1 MLARMSDHVARNRTL
16 WTETNRA
23 HTDPDAERSWSEA
36 EITWGVFEIPE
47 PTLNILGEVRGL
59 DVIELGCGTAYF
71 SSWLARRGARPVG
84 LDVTPAQLDTARR
97 CQQHFDLHFPLIE
110 ASAEAVP
117 LPDAGFDLALSEY
130 GASLW
135 CEPAAWIA
143 EAARLLRPGGRLIFL
158 TTSLLVS
165 LCVPDDEDSSAGT
178 RLLRSQPS
186 VRRMQWA
193 DGGIQFHPSH
203 AEWIKLL
210 RKEGLEV
217 ERLEELYA
225 PQGAVDHPFYKL
237 AQVDWAKQ
245 WPVEE
250 IWVAHKQ

>member
-1 MLARMSDHVARNRTL
+1 MLAHMSDHVERNRAL

-23 HTDPDAERSWSEA
+23 YTDPDAERSWSDP

-47 PTLNILGEVRGL
+47 PTLNILGDVRGL

-84 LDVTPAQLDTARR
+84 LDVTPAQLATARR

-117 LPDAGFDLALSEY
+117 LPDASFDLALSEY

-143 EAARLLRPGGRLIFL
+143 EAARLLRPGGRLVYL
-158 TTSLLVS
+158 TTSVLVS
-165 LCVPDDEDSSAGT
+165 LCVPDDEDSCAGT
-178 RLLRSQPS
+178 QLVRSQHS
-186 VRRMQWA
+186 LRRMQWS
-193 DGGIQFHPSH
+193 DGGIQFHPGH
-203 AEWIKLL
+203 GEWIRLL

-225 PQGAVDHPFYKL
+225 PSGAVDHPFYKL

-250 IWVAHKQ
+250 IWVARKR